1 MARPTPPGTD
11 RSTAVTEETYLSVVA
26 ARDLETAV
34 RLTERALLT
43 YDDMVE
49 VLAIDPSATLFS
61 R

>member
-1 MARPTPPGTD
+1 M
-11 RSTAVTEETYLSVVA
+11 TEETYLSVVA